1 MVLCCTFCSYRCST
15 RLQLL
20 AHSFATHSVEPTFHL
35 VCGIQ
40 GCLHSFKCGSTYSS
54 FKSHACRKHPNWKE
68 HVNVADTLPPMPLRP
83 VENEAQDLTETSD
96 VSEAVAVCAT
106 PSSAAPAEQTI
117 STSAST
123 SSIAQRTAA
132 MFLLTFQERF
142 RVSQTAINFA
152 VGSINTIVDGVCEV
166 IQHSLEAANSS
177 IDTSA
182 FDEREDPFS
191 LLKTEYKQCKFYR
204 EVFGLIVS
212 CSYHGCG
219 MYEERVIPCTCI
231 CVCLYT
237 ACMCILH

>member
-1 MVLCCTFCSYRCST
+1 MVLCCSRCSYRCST

-68 HVNVADTLPPMPLRP
+68 HVNASVTLPPMQLSP

-96 VSEAVAVCAT
+96 VSEAAVCAT
-106 PSSAAPAEQTI
+106 SSSAEQTI
-117 STSAST
+117 FTSASA

-152 VGSINTIVDGVCEV
+152 VGSINTIVDGVCEAV
-166 IQHSLEAANSS
+166 QRSLEAANSS

-182 FDEREDPFS
+182 FDEREDPFYS
-191 LLKTEYKQCKFYR
+191 LKTEYKQCKFYR

-212 CSYHGCG
+212 CI
-219 MYEERVIPCTCI
+219 MDVQTIIME
-231 CVCLYT
+231 
-237 ACMCILH
+237 CMRRA